1 MNIKNF
7 NFFFIIDEEEKISFI
22 NFVFKNL
29 IESLFYLII
38 YILKL
43 KINKKLWWVLR
54 VYIIKDE
61 FFFGLIILLLWWGE
75 GEGDFVCYNYI
86 KM

>member
-7 NFFFIIDEEEKISFI
+7 NFFFIIDEEEKISLI

-38 YILKL
+38 YNRKL
-43 KINKKLWWVLR
+43 IRNCDEF
-54 VYIIKDE
+54 YIIKDE

-86 KM
+86 

>member
-7 NFFFIIDEEEKISFI
+7 NFFFIIDEEEKISLI

-29 IESLFYLII
+29 IERVYFNWLYII
-38 YILKL
+38 E
-43 KINKKLWWVLR
+43 NFKKLWWVLK

-61 FFFGLIILLLWWGE
+61 FFFGLIIL
-75 GEGDFVCYNYI
+75 
-86 KM
+86 

>member
-1 MNIKNF
+1 MNNKNF
-7 NFFFIIDEEEKISFI
+7 NFFFIIDEEEKISLI

-29 IESLFYLII
+29 IERVYFNWLYII
-38 YILKL
+38 E
-43 KINKKLWWVLR
+43 NFKKLWWVLK